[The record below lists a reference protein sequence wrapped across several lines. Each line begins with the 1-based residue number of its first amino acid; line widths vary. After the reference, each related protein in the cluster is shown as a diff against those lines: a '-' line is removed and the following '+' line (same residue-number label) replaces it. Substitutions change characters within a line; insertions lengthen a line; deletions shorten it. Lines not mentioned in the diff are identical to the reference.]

1 MFLRLLHQHLHPQTL
16 GLSLLVALCLP
27 SQSTRAQESCE
38 TLPWAEEAAAGLL
51 EAIPAGIGGELDRGG
66 IVNSLQMRR
75 EPVFDTSDPDQDIA
89 LYRLANRLHI
99 VTRESTVREQLP
111 FLLEGED
118 FVPLELIEAE
128 RVLRGNDW
136 LYDAR
141 VVPIQRCGDRVDL
154 MVVTRDVWTILPT
167 VEFDLSG
174 GESSW
179 SLGVEDENLLGQG
192 VTLGALYTE
201 DVDRSGVEM
210 FFFDPAVAG
219 SAWRLNLNA
228 ADNDDGHRFNINF
241 RRPFRS
247 LEERFSRGVRF
258 TDDRRIQPLFDAGN
272 RVAEFRQETRSG
284 QLNFAQSTGRVDG
297 HVRRWR
303 TGVEFWDF
311 NFDRAPGRLGTDDI
325 PDDRAAAY
333 PYLGFETIED
343 DFIPIS
349 NLALIGRPQDLP
361 MGRRMTGRIGFS
373 PDEGNADDGRVILDG
388 SWRDGKSLS
397 ESLLLT
403 GFFSFSGAIT
413 TSDNEAENLFMNLGG
428 EFHYLQTDDWRFYFA
443 LDGTWTEGLTDDVQ
457 LQLGGSTGLRGYPQ
471 RYQQGD
477 RRLRLRVE
485 ERWYADS
492 EPLRLFRWGAA
503 VFLDAGRAWF
513 DGDEN
518 DEIDGWLANAG
529 IGIRLMPTRLPTS
542 GMIHIDLAAPLVTGG
557 PGVDNVQLSVTVRN
571 SF

>member
-1 MFLRLLHQHLHPQTL
+1 MAATIRPLALVIACLLPVC
-16 GLSLLVALCLP
+16 SLADE
-27 SQSTRAQESCE
+27 ACE
-38 TLPWAEEAAAGLL
+38 ALPWAEEAEAGLL
-51 EAIPAGIGGELDRGG
+51 EAIPAGVGGELARGG
-66 IVNSLQMRR
+66 IVGQLLMRR
-75 EPVFDTSDPDQDIA
+75 EQVFDTSDPVQDNP
-89 LYRLANRLHI
+89 LYRAANRLHI

-111 FLLEGED
+111 FLVEGED

-141 VVPIQRCGDRVDL
+141 VVPIRRCGEVVDL

-179 SLGVEDENLLGQG
+179 SLGVEDENLLGMG
-192 VTLGALYTE
+192 VTLGALYKE

-228 ADNDDGHRFNINF
+228 ADNDDGHRLNINL

-258 TDDRRIQPLFDAGN
+258 TDDRRITPLFEAGD
-272 RVAEFRQETRSG
+272 RVVEFRQETRTG
-284 QLNFAQSTGRVDG
+284 QVNFAQSTGRVDG
-297 HVRRWR
+297 HVRRWNA
-303 TGVEFWDF
+303 GFEFWDF
-311 NFDRAPGRLGTDDI
+311 SFDRAPGRFFTEDI
-325 PDDRAAAY
+325 PEDRSAAY
-333 PYLGFETIED
+333 PYVGFETIED
-343 DFIPIS
+343 DFVPIA
-349 NLALIGRPQDLP
+349 NLGLIGRPQDFA
-361 MGRRMTGRIGFS
+361 MGRRTRGSLGFS
-373 PDEGNADDGRVILDG
+373 PDAGNADDGRLILNG
-388 SWRDGKSLS
+388 SWSDGKRLS

-403 GFFSFSGAIT
+403 GFFSLNGALT
-413 TSDNEAENLFMNLGG
+413 TSDWETENLFISTGG
-428 EFHYLQTDDWRFYFA
+428 ELHVLQTDDWRFFFA

-457 LQLGGSTGLRGYPQ
+457 LQLGGSSGLRGYPQ

-477 RRLRLRVE
+477 RRLRLRME

-503 VFLDAGRAWF
+503 LFVDAGRAWF
-513 DGDEN
+513 SGDEN

-529 IGIRLMPTRLPTS
+529 IGLRLMPTRLPTS
-542 GMIHIDLAAPLVTGG
+542 GMIHIDL
-557 PGVDNVQLSVTVRN
+557 
-571 SF
+571 